1 MEYRN
6 KKEVIK
12 LKNYTKNEFLNKEK
26 TDAHDFVEIV
36 VKVPKERKS
45 EIEGIVNGFCLAAS
59 MLDNKKPTDD
69 AVGA

>member
-1 MEYRN
+1 M
-6 KKEVIK
+6 
-12 LKNYTKNEFLNKEK
+12 TKIRVENEFISKERES
-26 TDAHDFVEIV
+26 AQDFVEIV